1 MQEIKFRCEYYDKD
15 NRNIGYDDTYAI
27 KVNMEKH

>member
-1 MQEIKFRCEYYDKD
+1 MQGIKFRQHRGGCLTKD

-27 KVNMEKH
+27 KVNM